1 MKSSGPLLYA
11 DVNKNE
17 TIPQWDM
24 KKTNN
29 YFINFSLI
37 MSGNDKNSAIKLN
50 KINENLKNFSLQIS
64 LGELHSFESCWYG
77 DKKSEFQ
84 FQNCDFQRKKFLIF
98 LWIMAFSCF
107 FQFFSSSK
115 YL

>member
-1 MKSSGPLLYA
+1 
-11 DVNKNE
+11 
-17 TIPQWDM
+17 M

-84 FQNCDFQRKKFLIF
+84 FQN
-98 LWIMAFSCF
+98 
-107 FQFFSSSK
+107 
-115 YL
+115 